1 MKSCSSHFIFHSEKK
16 NKKKLIFTG
25 NPLLFLPPQTVTPH
39 LKTDVVRGICRWI
52 LLEDSK
58 PPLFLL
64 TFLQLF
70 SNSFHPVAPQH
81 RRYLCLL
88 KLRAPSVCPSGVK
101 TPPQPPVISLLPLPA
116 VASQVIFQR
125 LLLLCFRGGGKK
137 TDERRRR
144 GRRKGSGSFPDP
156 SYSTIVILAQW

>member
-16 NKKKLIFTG
+16 NKIFTG

-39 LKTDVVRGICRWI
+39 LITDVVRGICRWI

-64 TFLQLF
+64 TFLQFF

-101 TPPQPPVISLLPLPA
+101 TPPSLPSFLFCRCLPLPPRSFFKDSCSSA
-116 VASQVIFQR
+116 
-125 LLLLCFRGGGKK
+125 LEEEGK